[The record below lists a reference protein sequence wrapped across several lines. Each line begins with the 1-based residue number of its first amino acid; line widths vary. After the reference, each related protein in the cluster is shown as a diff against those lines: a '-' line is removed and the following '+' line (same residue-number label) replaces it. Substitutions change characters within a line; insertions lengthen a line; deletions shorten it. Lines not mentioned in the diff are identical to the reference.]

1 MMFFGTI
8 DNSGKVFY
16 LGDFLVINKQVE
28 MGVVVILWI
37 AIEGADV
44 GTVLNTKGISKS
56 DSVGSEHCRTGS
68 QGTSQEMTSS
78 GGVHAVGVLGS
89 FKVDSVSI
97 GGAETGNF
105 SGSCSLS
112 GNGLA
117 VCSETVVC
125 REFPQSG
132 HHPNR
137 SPAGFQLRLDRSLD
151 LFNHKLKGEVR
162 DGNPHS

>member
-1 MMFFGTI
+1 MFFGTI

-16 LGDFLVINKQVE
+16 FGDFIVIDKQVE

-44 GTVLNTKGISKS
+44 GTVRNTKGVSQS
-56 DSVGSEHCRTGS
+56 DGVGPEHCRTGS
-68 QGTSQEMTSS
+68 QGTGQEMTSS

-89 FKVDSVSI
+89 FKVDSFSI

-105 SGSCSLS
+105 SGSCRLS
-112 GNGLA
+112 GNRLV
-117 VCSETVVC
+117 VCSEMMVF

-132 HHPNR
+132 ITLTGVRP
-137 SPAGFQLRLDRSLD
+137 D
-151 LFNHKLKGEVR
+151 FNSG
-162 DGNPHS
+162 